1 MPTFRCFDLSIQS
14 KLFSVKVIFSQSY
27 FQTKLF
33 SELKLVTD
41 NLLFIWFCVVVVD
54 CWLVPCFHSLVA
66 RESKRKTAAVVS
78 MRNGE
83 RLFGEAALSTV
94 SRSAL

>member
-1 MPTFRCFDLSIQS
+1 M
-14 KLFSVKVIFSQSY
+14 
-27 FQTKLF
+27 
-33 SELKLVTD
+33 
-41 NLLFIWFCVVVVD
+41 VD
-54 CWLVPCFHSLVA
+54 YWLVECLLSLVA